1 MIRILKVYLK
11 GKHKLL
17 NKLSHKRF
25 MGLLSKS
32 NGIDDKCLP
41 FGGNFKTETQ
51 QNKNNY

>member
-32 NGIDDKCLP
+32 NGIDDKCYTLAEIRYI
-41 FGGNFKTETQ
+41 NSKM
-51 QNKNNY
+51 